1 MVWNLIYLLLIKLCA
16 KRGSGISLMK
26 SMAIINMGIEMLF
39 NISKLEYLEC
49 QIKKLTQRVAAI
61 QVIKATIQLS
71 PNVVLKNAKTAGV
84 KIR

>member
-1 MVWNLIYLLLIKLCA
+1 
-16 KRGSGISLMK
+16 MK

-49 QIKKLTQRVAAI
+49 QIKNLTQRVAAI

-84 KIR
+84 KTR